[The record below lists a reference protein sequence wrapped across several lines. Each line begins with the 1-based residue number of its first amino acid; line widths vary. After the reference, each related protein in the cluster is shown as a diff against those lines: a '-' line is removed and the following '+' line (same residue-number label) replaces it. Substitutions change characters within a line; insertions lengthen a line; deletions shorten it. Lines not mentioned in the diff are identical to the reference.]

1 LKDLIAKQFNY
12 GRFAIIKKLPMHFF
26 IRYNKLEFTQTMP
39 TLEELK
45 NEIDEIKK
53 RNTRVEIDKAWET
66 SLTRKLL
73 ILVLTYFVVVIF
85 FIVTKLA
92 NPFVNSLVPTLGFFI
107 STLTVPWIKAIW
119 MKKNKK

>member
-1 LKDLIAKQFNY
+1 
-12 GRFAIIKKLPMHFF
+12 
-26 IRYNKLEFTQTMP
+26 MP

-53 RNTRVEIDKAWET
+53 RNTRVELDKAWET

-85 FIVTKLA
+85 FLVTKLA

-107 STLTVPWIKAIW
+107 STLTVPWVKAIW
-119 MKKNKK
+119 TKKNKK